1 MKKLAYRT
9 TENIIEEI
17 ARDYDAKWMTAV
29 EVLDD
34 DTFIGAENSYNL
46 FTVKKNSGTLFSF
59 DLLTPIDAATDD
71 DRSRL
76 EVSGLFHL
84 GEFVNR
90 FRPGKHL
97 FWG

>member
-1 MKKLAYRT
+1 
-9 TENIIEEI
+9 
-17 ARDYDAKWMTAV
+17 MTAV

-46 FTVKKNSGTLFSF
+46 FTVKKNSGNSFSF
-59 DLLTPIDAATDD
+59 ELLNLIDAATDD

-90 FRPGKHL
+90 FRPGKQQCFGLKNDLEKDHL
-97 FWG
+97 